1 MASQALQDLI
11 AAKRANPYSA
21 DKTLAELRAEADSRA
36 ATPLP
41 DATAHVV
48 ADASGVPG
56 EWVDA
61 PGVATDRVFLFLHG
75 GGYYRGSSAASR
87 VTSARIAAACKARV
101 FSVDYR
107 LAPEHPFPAAV
118 DDAHSAYRWLP
129 DRGIAAG
136 RIAVGGISAGGGLTL
151 ALLLKLKQIGAPLP
165 AAAIPMS
172 AWTDLTQSGD
182 TMVSK
187 AEIDPS
193 IGKADLDR
201 MAGYYLA
208 GADPR
213 TPLASPLYG
222 ALDGLPPLL
231 IQVGTAETLLDDSR
245 RFAERARAAGV
256 DVTYEAWEDMIHGW
270 HGNSDVLPEAL
281 DAIAAIGAFFQ
292 RKVAA

>member
-41 DATAHVV
+41 DGTAHVV

-75 GGYYRGSSAASR
+75 SGYYRGSSAASR
-87 VTSARIAAACKARV
+87 VTLARIAAACKARV

-270 HGNSDVLPEAL
+270 RGNSDVLPEAL